1 MRCFGAS
8 VGGASAR
15 KPPELAGICRNREIS
30 DGKSMPE
37 SIALLPAMPRI
48 GLAAVV
54 FGVRRAALGIFEDQD
69 AVGRRLGWVPR
80 LVEPVQIRVVIG
92 KLLGICF
99 WGRPLEQSLG
109 RTGGRGKGGC
119 FT

>member
-15 KPPELAGICRNREIS
+15 KPPELAGIWRNREIS

-54 FGVRRAALGIFEDQD
+54 FGVRRAASGIFEDQD
-69 AVGRRLGWVPR
+69 AAIAERDFFGLPDGA
-80 LVEPVQIRVVIG
+80 LVERVV
-92 KLLGICF
+92 L
-99 WGRPLEQSLG
+99 
-109 RTGGRGKGGC
+109 
-119 FT
+119 